1 MIKIG
6 KISTNREITVYT
18 AELIK
23 LAETYNLNFINL
35 FQAMIDH
42 GNLTTL
48 CKGQLDDGLHFG
60 KEGYNLLANLIVK
73 NCKNRN
79 QAQY

>member
-1 MIKIG
+1 MQTTR
-6 KISTNREITVYT
+6 S
-18 AELIK
+18 
-23 LAETYNLNFINL
+23 
-35 FQAMIDH
+35 FQLVH

-73 NCKNRN
+73 KL
-79 QAQY
+79 QE